1 MGSDHPVFGDV
12 EEMVQE
18 VLVPYW
24 SMSRRETSE
33 AAGEQVH
40 VKESYLGP
48 GIEGWCETKG

>member
-1 MGSDHPVFGDV
+1 MGGDHPVFGDV

-24 SMSRRETSE
+24 SMSGRETAE
-33 AAGEQVH
+33 AASEQVH
-40 VKESYLGP
+40 VKECYLGP

>member
-1 MGSDHPVFGDV
+1 MGGDHPVFSDV

-24 SMSRRETSE
+24 SMSRRETTE